1 MSQAYTI
8 DDTRKKQFA
17 GVYLLEYMA
26 TQKKTFSL
34 LLPRDEEPLEEVL
47 EWLLVRDQVRIV
59 DDSHYAVAPAGL
71 NELKEFA
78 QRYVHYLTHFDIYSA
93 VDLEAGEFAFSSY
106 FSFELDAAWKTFL
119 EDERWEDL
127 RIAVAAHRGMDPV
140 EIVFMNFL
148 QEKRFGR
155 DQSGWQFDLLLGSVW
170 DEILEICASA
180 LHASEL
186 GFESDEGPVSGE
198 TVIED
203 IIDQAEAELERLLEE
218 ETPPSLP
225 AKSGWKTLAGNE
237 NGSVPPPLLG
247 DTPPRLSS

>member
-1 MSQAYTI
+1 MSNAYAI
-8 DDTRKKQFA
+8 DDARKKQFA

-47 EWLLVRDQVRIV
+47 EWLLVRDYVRIV
-59 DDSHYAVAPAGL
+59 DDSHYAVATAGE
-71 NELKEFA
+71 NELKAFA
-78 QRYVHYLTHFDIYSA
+78 KRYVNYLTHFDIYSA

-106 FSFELDAAWKTFL
+106 FSFETDDGWNTYL

-127 RIAVAAHRGMDPV
+127 RIAVAAHREMDPV

-170 DEILEICASA
+170 DEILEICANS
-180 LHASEL
+180 LHANEL

-203 IIDQAEAELERLLEE
+203 IIAQAEAELERLLEE
-218 ETPPSLP
+218 ETPPLLP
-225 AKSGWKTLAGNE
+225 AKSGWKALAGNE
-237 NGSVPPPLLG
+237 NGSVPPPLPE
-247 DTPPRLSS
+247 DTPPPLSL

>member
-1 MSQAYTI
+1 MSIAYTI

-34 LLPRDEEPLEEVL
+34 LLPRDEEPLEEIL
-47 EWLLVRDQVRIV
+47 EWLLIRDYVNII
-59 DDSHYAVAPAGL
+59 DESHYAVATAGL

-78 QRYVHYLTHFDIYSA
+78 SRYVNYLTHFDIYSA

-106 FSFELDAAWKTFL
+106 FSFETEDAWKIFL

-127 RIAVAAHRGMDPV
+127 RIAVAEHRGMDPV
-140 EIVFMNFL
+140 AIVFMNFL

-170 DEILEICASA
+170 DEILDISTSA

-186 GFESDEGPVSGE
+186 GFDSDEGPVSGE

-218 ETPPSLP
+218 ETPPPLP
-225 AKSGWKTLAGNE
+225 AKSGWKAIAGNE
-237 NGSVPPPLLG
+237 NGSVPPPLPE
-247 DTPPRLSS
+247 DTPPPLSL